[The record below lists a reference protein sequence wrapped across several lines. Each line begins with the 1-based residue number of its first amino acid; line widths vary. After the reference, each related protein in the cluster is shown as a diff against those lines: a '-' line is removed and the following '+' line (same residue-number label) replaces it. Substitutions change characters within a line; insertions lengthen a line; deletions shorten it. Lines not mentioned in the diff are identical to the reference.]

1 MEKKKRSK
9 KMIPYAVVSSLA
21 VILVAGGI
29 FAYTGMNDEA
39 TKKENTPKTAMNNGK
54 GKYAS
59 PNSTKNNEKEQI
71 SPTLGTVIAK
81 VEEKAATTGITSSPV
96 VVNSP
101 VDKILHT
108 LAKVPDKASPVVEN
122 TVSQTPDILLP
133 GKSDNEVT
141 PPISIPEVPV
151 VPDQPATPEEPSI
164 PEIINEAPTI
174 EAMDHE
180 ISIGSSFNPKDYATA
195 NDAEDGDITSA
206 IQIVANNVNI
216 NEEGIYQVTY
226 HVSDSKGSTAEK
238 TITITVLND
247 RPEIMASDTQIS
259 LGDTFD
265 PLASVSA
272 KDKEDG
278 NITSSIQVVANN
290 VDTSVEGTYQVTYS
304 VVDSHGK
311 AAREV
316 TINVTVKNDVPI
328 ITATDKTIPVNGV
341 FDPLTDVAA
350 TDKQDGDLTS
360 EVRVTSNDVDI
371 TTAGTYSVTYE
382 VTDQNGG
389 TAIKTV
395 IITVEAA

>member
-1 MEKKKRSK
+1 MEKKKLSK
-9 KMIPYAVVSSLA
+9 KMIPYAVLSSLA
-21 VILVAGGI
+21 VVIVAGGI
-29 FAYTGMNDEA
+29 FAYTGMNDEP

-54 GKYAS
+54 GKYATPS
-59 PNSTKNNEKEQI
+59 STKNKEKEQI
-71 SPTLGTVIAK
+71 SPTLGTVLAK
-81 VEEKAATTGITSSPV
+81 VEEKVATTGITSSPV

-101 VDKILHT
+101 VDKILQT
-108 LAKVPDKASPVVEN
+108 LAKVPDKASTVVED

-133 GKSDNEVT
+133 GKSDNEVI

-151 VPDQPATPEEPSI
+151 IPDQPTTPEEPSI

-174 EAMDHE
+174 EAVNQE

-195 NDAEDGDITSA
+195 NDAEDGNITSA

-216 NEEGIYQVTY
+216 NEEGTYQVTY
-226 HVSDSKGSTAEK
+226 HVSDSKGSTSEK
-238 TITITVLND
+238 TITITVVND
-247 RPEIMASDTQIS
+247 RPEIMATDKQIS
-259 LGDTFD
+259 LGDTFN
-265 PLASVSA
+265 PLAGVSA

-278 NITSSIQVVANN
+278 NITSSIQVVSNN

-341 FDPLTDVAA
+341 FNPLTDVAA

-389 TAIKTV
+389 TATKTV
-395 IITVEAA
+395 VITVEAA